1 MNKLKKLTIA
11 LVLINH
17 INAPSPT
24 TITAH
29 DQLALIPTQIADRYT
44 SSDKRRAVIAHA
56 RSVCA
61 AAIAKLESENPAQAA
76 AQKAAFDAKCQEFT
90 ASSGVVLSSHALG
103 V

>member
-1 MNKLKKLTIA
+1 MNKLKKLTIT

-29 DQLALIPTQIADRYT
+29 DQLGLISTQIADRYT
-44 SSDKRRAVIAHA
+44 SSDKKASSYCSRKISM
-56 RSVCA
+56 RSCYSKIGKREPCSSCSA
-61 AAIAKLESENPAQAA
+61 
-76 AQKAAFDAKCQEFT
+76 KAAFDAKCQEFT
-90 ASSGVVLSSHALG
+90 ASSGVVLSSHALC